1 MLDRADSHLVS
12 FQRTRVQRGG
22 RRIEGPDA
30 VVHGTLTITDPTAF
44 AALLARGVGR
54 HRSYGYGML
63 LLRPPQ
69 RRR

>member
-1 MLDRADSHLVS
+1 
-12 FQRTRVQRGG
+12 VQRNG

-30 VVHGTLTITDPTAF
+30 VVHGTLTITDPVAF
-44 AALLARGVGR
+44 AGLLARGVGR

-69 RRR
+69 RGRRC